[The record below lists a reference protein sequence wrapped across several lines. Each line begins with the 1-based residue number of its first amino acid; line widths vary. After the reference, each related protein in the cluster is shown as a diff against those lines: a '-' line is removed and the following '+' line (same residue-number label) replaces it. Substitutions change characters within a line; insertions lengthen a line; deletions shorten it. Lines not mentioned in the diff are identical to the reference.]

1 MGFRRAEVC
10 PSSFVFPVLIFVT
23 PAYPPLCEMCSST
36 DQAVYC
42 LILSLVCGIHLRHS
56 TWIQSKEFTLSF
68 YSNQEYDI
76 ELLESA
82 EKSPAMDTKVR
93 SVYFY
98 R

>member
-1 MGFRRAEVC
+1 M
-10 PSSFVFPVLIFVT
+10 LIFVT
-23 PAYPPLCEMCSST
+23 PAYPLLPETCSST

-42 LILSLVCGIHLRHS
+42 LILSLICGIHLRHS
-56 TWIQSKEFTLSF
+56 TWVQSKEFTLQFLSF

-82 EKSPAMDTKVR
+82 EKSPATDTKVR